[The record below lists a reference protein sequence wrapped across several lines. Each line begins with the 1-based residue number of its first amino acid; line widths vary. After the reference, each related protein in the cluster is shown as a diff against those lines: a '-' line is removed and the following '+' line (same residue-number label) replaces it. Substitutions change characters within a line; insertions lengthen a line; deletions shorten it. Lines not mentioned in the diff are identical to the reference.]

1 MTGKQKLDRICT
13 YAFPILL
20 VVYALLLVNQGLT
33 VTDTG
38 YSYGNFLIFGSLDNM
53 WKFSTFLANVLGAF
67 FAKLPYGNTM
77 LGLNIYTGLVK
88 ALTALCTYYFCVRH
102 FEMNKY
108 LAFFAE
114 LMALGYCWCPTAVLY
129 NYCTYL
135 LFTLGAMLLCLAEK
149 KQKSILYIL
158 AGVTLGLNVM
168 VRLPNLAEMALVF
181 ALWFSCF
188 FKKRKF
194 VDCLQKTGLCVLGY
208 VLGAG
213 VIFLV
218 IVLLYGL
225 GAYVIATKELFA
237 MSSEN
242 SGYSLK
248 VMIMGDIRSYIDN
261 LKWFGVAAGFIC
273 AGTIGYLVGKKKGL
287 WWKRVLYGICS
298 IGMIYVFKRMHMFG
312 FIYHTYEG
320 IYYVGIVFMMIAGLL
335 ALYAMFFGK
344 ENYDLRMH
352 AMVVGILILITP
364 LGSNNYLFSAENNM
378 FFVTPFVFQM
388 CYDWVKKKQSYLL
401 EPLKITLVT
410 FVLFAFMQGLLFG
423 STFVFRDGVDG
434 QKRTETVTNNPVIAG
449 MKTVPTNAEMLQSI
463 NDYLVENDLKHK
475 DVILYQDIP
484 SLAFYMELNPVLSTT
499 WPDLGSF
506 VVSKFAKE
514 MENLSLA
521 VKQGQEKPLIITGI
535 QVDDSMPKLEIL
547 NQFIS
552 EFGYQQTYNQHGI
565 YIYQ

>member
-1 MTGKQKLDRICT
+1 
-13 YAFPILL
+13 
-20 VVYALLLVNQGLT
+20 
-33 VTDTG
+33 
-38 YSYGNFLIFGSLDNM
+38 
-53 WKFSTFLANVLGAF
+53 
-67 FAKLPYGNTM
+67 
-77 LGLNIYTGLVK
+77 
-88 ALTALCTYYFCVRH
+88 
-102 FEMNKY
+102 
-108 LAFFAE
+108 
-114 LMALGYCWCPTAVLY
+114 
-129 NYCTYL
+129 
-135 LFTLGAMLLCLAEK
+135 
-149 KQKSILYIL
+149 
-158 AGVTLGLNVM
+158 
-168 VRLPNLAEMALVF
+168 
-181 ALWFSCF
+181 
-188 FKKRKF
+188 
-194 VDCLQKTGLCVLGY
+194 
-208 VLGAG
+208 
-213 VIFLV
+213 
-218 IVLLYGL
+218 
-225 GAYVIATKELFA
+225 
-237 MSSEN
+237 
-242 SGYSLK
+242 
-248 VMIMGDIRSYIDN
+248 
-261 LKWFGVAAGFIC
+261 
-273 AGTIGYLVGKKKGL
+273 
-287 WWKRVLYGICS
+287 
-298 IGMIYVFKRMHMFG
+298 MFG